1 MFRYFGIP
9 NSVLEALPSTQ
20 SLIDRTYQQMLAAIA
35 DGTLLP
41 GQRIRQAE
49 LADTLG
55 VSRQPVSHALHL
67 LKRQGL
73 VEEFGRK
80 GLRVVPLDPV
90 RVMQLY
96 QVREAVDGL
105 AARLAAQR
113 AAAGSTDQAEIDRL
127 KSLLK
132 AGSHFDTVTPIP
144 VLVRADTDFH
154 RGLYRLSGN
163 PAIEEM
169 TGPLWPHLMRS
180 MALVL
185 REPDYAARVWRQEHA
200 AILRHILEGDPAQ
213 AEAAARAHAA
223 TASRLTAEQWQ
234 PKAA

>member
-1 MFRYFGIP
+1 M
-9 NSVLEALPSTQ
+9 LEALRPTQ
-20 SLIDRTYQQMLAAIA
+20 NLIDRTYQQMLEAIA

-73 VEEFGRK
+73 VEDSGRK
-80 GLRVVPLDPV
+80 GLRVVPLDPF

-105 AARLAAQR
+105 AAKLAAAR
-113 AAAGSTDQAEIDRL
+113 SAAGSADHEELGSL
-127 KSLLK
+127 KRQLD
-132 AGSHFDTVTPIP
+132 AGLVFDATTPIP
-144 VLVRADTDFH
+144 ILVRADTDFH

-169 TGPLWPHLMRS
+169 TAPLWPHLMRS
-180 MALVL
+180 MAMVL
-185 REPDYAARVWRQEHA
+185 REPDYATRVWRQEHP
-200 AILRHILEGDPAQ
+200 AILRHILAGDPVA
-213 AEAAARAHAA
+213 AETAARAHAA
-223 TASRLTAEQWQ
+223 TAARLTAEQLQ
-234 PKAA
+234 PEAA

>member
-1 MFRYFGIP
+1 M
-9 NSVLEALPSTQ
+9 LQALPATE

-49 LADTLG
+49 LAETLG
-55 VSRQPVSHALHL
+55 ISRQPVSHALHL

-80 GLRVVPLDPV
+80 GLRVVPLDPL

-96 QVREAVDGL
+96 QVREVVDGL
-105 AARLAAQR
+105 AARLAAGRTADR
-113 AAAGSTDQAEIDRL
+113 AVADGLRQLLDDGARFDAA
-127 KSLLK
+127 
-132 AGSHFDTVTPIP
+132 TPIP
-144 VLVRADTDFH
+144 VLVRADTEFH

-180 MALVL
+180 MARVL
-185 REPDYAARVWRQEHA
+185 RAPDYAARVWRVEHP
-200 AILRHILEGDPAQ
+200 AILRHVLNGDPAK
-213 AEAAARAHAA
+213 AEAAARDHAA
-223 TASRLTAEQWQ
+223 TAARLTAEELQ
-234 PKAA
+234 PRAA

>member
-1 MFRYFGIP
+1 M
-9 NSVLEALPSTQ
+9 LQTLPATS
-20 SLIDRTYQQMLAAIA
+20 SLIDRAYQQMLEAIA

-49 LADTLG
+49 LAETLG

-80 GLRVVPLDPV
+80 GLRIVPLDPI

-96 QVREAVDGL
+96 QVREVIDGL
-105 AARLAAQR
+105 AARLGAQKS
-113 AAAGSTDQAEIDRL
+113 AAGSASRAEID
-127 KSLLK
+127 SLRRQLD
-132 AGSHFDTVTPIP
+132 AGSVFDSATPIP
-144 VLVRADTDFH
+144 VLVRADADFH

-163 PAIEEM
+163 PSIEEM
-169 TGPLWPHLMRS
+169 TAPLWPHLMRS
-180 MALVL
+180 MAMVL
-185 REPDYAARVWRQEHA
+185 RQPGYPARVWQQHA
-200 AILRHILEGDPAQ
+200 AILRHVLAGEPVL

-223 TASRLTAEQWQ
+223 AASITAQHFLQ
-234 PKAA
+234 PEAA

>member
-1 MFRYFGIP
+1 M
-9 NSVLEALPSTQ
+9 LEALPATQ
-20 SLIDRTYQQMLAAIA
+20 SLIDRAYQQMLESIA

-73 VEEFGRK
+73 VEEYGRK
-80 GLRVVPLDPV
+80 GLRIVPLDPI

-96 QVREAVDGL
+96 QVREVVDGL
-105 AARLAAQR
+105 AAKLAAENS
-113 AAAGSTDQAEIDRL
+113 AAGSADQAVADTLRQQL
-127 KSLLK
+127 D
-132 AGSHFDTVTPIP
+132 AGSVFDPATPIP
-144 VLVRADTDFH
+144 VLVRADTEFH
-154 RGLYRLSGN
+154 RGLYRLSAN

-169 TGPLWPHLMRS
+169 TAPLWPHLMRS
-180 MALVL
+180 MAMVL
-185 REPDYAARVWRQEHA
+185 REPDYASRVWRQEHA
-200 AILRHILEGDPAQ
+200 AILRHILAGDPVR

-223 TASRLTAEQWQ
+223 TAARLTAKHLQ
-234 PKAA
+234 PEAA

>member
-1 MFRYFGIP
+1 M
-9 NSVLEALPSTQ
+9 LEALPATQ
-20 SLIDRTYQQMLAAIA
+20 SLIDRVYQQLLEAIA

-49 LADTLG
+49 LAERLG

-67 LKRQGL
+67 LKSQGL
-73 VEEFGRK
+73 VEETGAK
-80 GLRVVPLDPV
+80 GLRVVPLDLL

-105 AARLAAQR
+105 AARLAAQQV
-113 AAAGSTDQAEIDRL
+113 AARIAPTAELD
-127 KSLLK
+127 LLK
-132 AGSHFDTVTPIP
+132 HQVGAGAAFDAATPIP
-144 VLVRADTDFH
+144 VLVRADTEFH

-169 TGPLWPHLMRS
+169 TVPLWPHLMRS
-180 MALVL
+180 MAMVL
-185 REPDYAARVWRQEHA
+185 RAPDYARRVWQHEHA
-200 AILRHILEGDPAQ
+200 TILRHVLAGESAQ
-213 AEAAARAHAA
+213 AEAAASAHAA
-223 TASRLTAEQWQ
+223 TAARLTAENLQ